1 MIHQS
6 SCLRKS
12 NKCDITVVEEDE
24 WIERYRGWYANR
36 ERTNVAYVSSG
47 EIVHSSMYL
56 VNNMA
61 WLISHEYAIRMIF
74 ETYTVQLIKYCP
86 TSVTDDRADP
96 RSKNKMIQRIILNAF
111 SIEGFVCTGA
121 LPSTYSGYLVLHF
134 ICTLAISNVMCHALT
149 IRWVINIDRL
159 IYLFYQKLMSNYGS
173 SWSWCGE
180 PFVVT
185 LPSDVGA

>member
-1 MIHQS
+1 MITQLISTLVHFSTTPLPPS
-6 SCLRKS
+6 STDVIDGSPL
-12 NKCDITVVEEDE
+12 
-24 WIERYRGWYANR
+24 
-36 ERTNVAYVSSG
+36 SSG

-74 ETYTVQLIKYCP
+74 ESYTVQLIKYCP

-111 SIEGFVCTGA
+111 SIEGFICTGA

-149 IRWVINIDRL
+149 IR
-159 IYLFYQKLMSNYGS
+159 
-173 SWSWCGE
+173 
-180 PFVVT
+180 
-185 LPSDVGA
+185 